1 MDDSVK
7 NEMYEGYQPW
17 VIKTYGDLSRT
28 KTITLKKRARI
39 FKILRG
45 EEQLCAE
52 NSKFRFWVRNKGFR
66 IHPPEGYVVKPADDI
81 VGRNGLGNETGDL
94 YVPGGN
100 KVDLFAVTL
109 FCLRSIAREMG
120 QHFGLS
126 RTVTSLGQF

>member
-1 MDDSVK
+1 MDDAVK
-7 NEMYEGYQPW
+7 NEMYENYQPW

-66 IHPPEGYVVKPADDI
+66 IDPPEGYVVKPADSI
-81 VGRNGLGNETGDL
+81 VGRNVLGNETGDL

-100 KVDLFAVTL
+100 KVKHPLRIFVTRVLKNDLTEF
-109 FCLRSIAREMG
+109 
-120 QHFGLS
+120 
-126 RTVTSLGQF
+126 

>member
-1 MDDSVK
+1 
-7 NEMYEGYQPW
+7 MYENYQPW

-66 IHPPEGYVVKPADDI
+66 INPPEGYIVKPADAI
-81 VGRNGLGNETGDL
+81 VGRNNLGDEKDDL

-100 KVDLFAVTL
+100 KVRYFLLSFGT
-109 FCLRSIAREMG
+109 FYRKSNFSISSSPAYEWRP
-120 QHFGLS
+120 
-126 RTVTSLGQF
+126 